1 MVLNKACQFLATGL
15 YLSYIP
21 VAVMGPR
28 KWSGAGFIGTLLGA
42 ATVKWVP
49 VWALLPAIG
58 LSAWICGRA
67 EKTLGSHDDPRI
79 VLDEVVG
86 YWTAVALL
94 PLTPAVLVGGF
105 VLFRFFDAF
114 KFQPYRSL
122 EKLPGGWGVVMDD
135 IGAGVVANLVLRGV
149 LWAS

>member
-1 MVLNKACQFLATGL
+1 MVLNKVCLFLATGL

-21 VAVMGPR
+21 VAVMGAR

-49 VWALLPAIG
+49 LWALAPAIA
-58 LSAWICGRA
+58 LAAWICGRA
-67 EKTLGSHDDPRI
+67 EKSLGSHDDPRI

-86 YWTAVALL
+86 YWTAVAFL
-94 PLTPAVLVGGF
+94 PLTPTVLVGGF

-114 KFQPYRSL
+114 KFRPYRSL

-135 IGAGVVANLVLRGV
+135 IGAGVVSNLILRGA
-149 LWAS
+149 LWVI